1 LLLKVKTRRWIDI
14 SAIVGNSVLPNRDF
28 ELAVH
33 LALYWGQEMRNG
45 PICPTSHPPSDLV
58 KILRKG
64 IPATAEEVSRLGQG
78 YWPPPDDAFS
88 LEMLPRSVPNTKVK
102 EGRLQVSVAW
112 DLSDTQLSLR
122 KSSVDGGAEYWTT
135 TEITRGREVGIRQI
149 VETTGRAAHIPGM
162 PAILKL
168 LASTCGL
175 YDGDVPISPRALI
188 VDTEEDVKKFL
199 AILESP
205 TRMQPLVSVS
215 RIESESATEWLNDV
229 VEHARESFGL
239 QHVAGLTP
247 SGLQTLHDLLGYHA
261 PPEGSIKTF
270 RSGFTLLDVVKVHP
284 ATLHQTIL
292 EHPKGRSGMLA
303 RWRKRM
309 MTQDAWERGGPE
321 ETVESR

>member
-1 LLLKVKTRRWIDI
+1 VKEMSLKVSTRRWVDI
-14 SAIVGNSVLPNRDF
+14 SAVVGNGALPHRDF

-45 PICPTSHPPSDLV
+45 PICSTVHPPSDLI

-64 IPATAEEVSRLGQG
+64 VAATEEELSKFGQG
-78 YWPPPDDAFS
+78 YWPPPDDAFC
-88 LEMLPRSVPNTKVK
+88 LDKLPSSVPDTKVR

-112 DLSDTQLSLR
+112 DLSDTQLSMR
-122 KSSVDGGAEYWTT
+122 KSLVDGGAEYRTT
-135 TEITRGREVGIRQI
+135 TEITRALGVGIRQI
-149 VETTGRAAHIPGM
+149 VETTGRGAHTPGT
-162 PAILKL
+162 PVILKL

-175 YDGDVPISPRALI
+175 YDGDVPISPRPLI
-188 VDTEEDVKKFL
+188 VDTDEDAKKFC

-205 TRMQPLVSVS
+205 TRVQPLVSVS
-215 RIESESATEWLNDV
+215 RTESESETQWLDDI

-239 QHVAGLTP
+239 QHVAGITP
-247 SGLQTLHDLLGYHA
+247 NGLQILHDLLEFHT

-270 RSGFTLLDVVKVHP
+270 RSGFTTLDVVKAHP
-284 ATLHQTIL
+284 ATLYQTIL

-309 MTQDAWERGGPE
+309 
-321 ETVESR
+321 SRS